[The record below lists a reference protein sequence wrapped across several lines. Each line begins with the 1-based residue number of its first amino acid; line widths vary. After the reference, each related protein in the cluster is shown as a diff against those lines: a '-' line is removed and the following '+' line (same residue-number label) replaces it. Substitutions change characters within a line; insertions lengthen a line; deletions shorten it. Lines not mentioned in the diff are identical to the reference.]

1 MRPHHGFTLETETA
15 ASCALLQKHAPTIR
29 NAFHRVSSYA
39 LARRWFPSHRRR
51 THIPEDEPKLAV
63 KRDACARRPRHHAVL
78 GTAVS
83 VLCTDSLDLA
93 SWPPS
98 GAFPGSSSELD
109 RAYSA
114 CLATSERHDRDASDR
129 LLLTR
134 ALTHENPLRRV
145 LPNIYEA
152 FASRSPHRAW
162 RHREPPRSARV
173 LPLGDREEC
182 TGRLGPADA
191 RGRGNAR
198 FTTRVF
204 ASVNRHGTRWSVVG
218 FPADTK
224 RSHL

>member
-1 MRPHHGFTLETETA
+1 M
-15 ASCALLQKHAPTIR
+15 
-29 NAFHRVSSYA
+29 
-39 LARRWFPSHRRR
+39 
-51 THIPEDEPKLAV
+51 
-63 KRDACARRPRHHAVL
+63 
-78 GTAVS
+78 S

-152 FASRSPHRAW
+152 FAPCSPRGLGGTVGLSQRTSVAT
-162 RHREPPRSARV
+162 REPRKFT
-173 LPLGDREEC
+173 DK
-182 TGRLGPADA
+182 LGPADE
-191 RGRGNAR
+191 
-198 FTTRVF
+198 
-204 ASVNRHGTRWSVVG
+204 
-218 FPADTK
+218 
-224 RSHL
+224 